1 MAQFISCSQKH
12 TQLFKLYNLNQHD
25 KKNLVLK
32 QHYVSFSSNIVD

>member
-25 KKNLVLK
+25 KKKPCIKATLCKFLQ
-32 QHYVSFSSNIVD
+32 QHS